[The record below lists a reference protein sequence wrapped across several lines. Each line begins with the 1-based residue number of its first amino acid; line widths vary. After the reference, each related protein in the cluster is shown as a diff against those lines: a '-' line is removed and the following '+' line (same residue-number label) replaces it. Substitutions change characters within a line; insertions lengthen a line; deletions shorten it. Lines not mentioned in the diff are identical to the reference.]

1 MTTSIR
7 SGALAFAIGAAGTA
21 LSGAVV
27 QLAVQPTTDVSD
39 DRWSY
44 PWSAGTFVVVTAF
57 YALLHLLIT
66 AGLVAFARAAA
77 TGTSRAGRTGTAL
90 AVAGTLLLTLAELAS
105 IPLRDAAMDDTGA
118 VTVGSM
124 FGLGTL
130 ISAIGLLLAGRAT
143 LKAGVWQGWRRY
155 TPLAA
160 GIWTAILLV
169 ISFTKALP
177 GGVGVYGVLLLGMA
191 VALYTEAA
199 PATAARQPVAVHR

>member
-7 SGALAFAIGAAGTA
+7 RGALAFAIGAAGTA

-44 PWSAGTFVVVTAF
+44 PWSAGTFAVVTAF

-77 TGTSRAGRTGTAL
+77 TGPSRAGRAGTAL

-160 GIWTAILLV
+160 GIWTALLLV

-191 VALYTEAA
+191 VALYSQAA
-199 PATAARQPVAVHR
+199 PASTARQPVAAHR